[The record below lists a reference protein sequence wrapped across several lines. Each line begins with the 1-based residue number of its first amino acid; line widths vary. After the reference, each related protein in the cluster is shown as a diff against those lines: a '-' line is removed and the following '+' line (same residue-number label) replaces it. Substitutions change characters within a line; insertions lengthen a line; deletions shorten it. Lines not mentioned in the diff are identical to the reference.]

1 MILGFLMLLFIGFAR
16 IEQFWLIREDPMV
29 CGILGMQILP
39 AISTFWRYPA
49 TMGLNQSNALLNMGA
64 ELRRRVWKL
73 YSINYDSVCISVDTT
88 VSTVLE
94 TLKEAEKGTIQNI
107 VVKKDC
113 VRYFC
118 LSKKPGNTCVVHN
131 VVEKQ

>member
-1 MILGFLMLLFIGFAR
+1 
-16 IEQFWLIREDPMV
+16 
-29 CGILGMQILP
+29 
-39 AISTFWRYPA
+39 
-49 TMGLNQSNALLNMGA
+49 MGA